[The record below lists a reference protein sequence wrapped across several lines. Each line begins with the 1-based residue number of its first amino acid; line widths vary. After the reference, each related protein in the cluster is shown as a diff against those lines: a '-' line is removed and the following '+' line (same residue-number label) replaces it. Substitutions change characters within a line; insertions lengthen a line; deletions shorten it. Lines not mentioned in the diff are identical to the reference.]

1 MGNEIY
7 KYILFS
13 YYYDFNKKGKYNIKY
28 IFKKNITKID
38 YMFYECENL
47 TNIDL
52 SNFNTNNVTYMGCM
66 FFWCDSLKKENIIT
80 KDKMILSFF

>member
-1 MGNEIY
+1 MLWGC
-7 KYILFS
+7 S
-13 YYYDFNKKGKYNIKY
+13 S
-28 IFKKNITKID
+28 
-38 YMFYECENL
+38 L
-47 TNIDL
+47 TNINLSNFNTNNVINMESMFQQCSSLTNINL